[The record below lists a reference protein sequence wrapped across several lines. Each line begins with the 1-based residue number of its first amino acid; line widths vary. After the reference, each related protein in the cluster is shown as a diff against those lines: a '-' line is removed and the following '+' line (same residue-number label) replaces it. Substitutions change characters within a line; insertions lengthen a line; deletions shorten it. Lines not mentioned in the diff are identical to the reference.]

1 MSDDYRRFGGRSEGR
16 FEGRSEGSG
25 PGGPRGKRRPTMIRT
40 RRVCPFCAE
49 NARELDYKQIDV
61 LRRYVSERGQIRSR
75 RKTSLC
81 AKHQRRLAEAVKR
94 ARFMALL
101 PYTGEHI
108 RLYGSS

>member
-1 MSDDYRRFGGRSEGR
+1 MITGDSADDLKDDPRDDPRAVA
-16 FEGRSEGSG
+16 
-25 PGGPRGKRRPTMIRT
+25 PAVRGKRRPTMVRT

-94 ARFMALL
+94 ARFTALS

>member
-1 MSDDYRRFGGRSEGR
+1 MADDYRRSGGRSEG
-16 FEGRSEGSG
+16 G
-25 PGGPRGKRRPTMIRT
+25 PGGPRGKRRPTQVRT

-49 NARELDYKQIDV
+49 NAKELDYKQIDV
-61 LRRYVSERGQIRSR
+61 LKRYVSERGQIRSR

-108 RLYGSS
+108 RLYGSGGN